1 MTHEFKYKLD
11 FYYQQSLIYLVTLII
26 YTGIVG
32 TFIEDSL
39 TVVFHD
45 PILYIIVFFVL
56 QSFTLLLL
64 NKIRDRKLII
74 SDSTITFQSRFK
86 KLSIALKDVEWIH
99 IGKERGVQ
107 TAGRF
112 QVVIIKLKGRRRTF
126 RIRIGRYE
134 REKELIKEMYTVA
147 AYIPKREKRKFPFR
161 RQRRQDR
168 E

>member
-32 TFIEDSL
+32 TFIEDSI

-56 QSFTLLLL
+56 QSFALLLV
-64 NKIRDRKLII
+64 NRIRDRKLIV
-74 SDSTITFQSRFK
+74 SDTDIVFQSRFK
-86 KLSIALKDVEWIH
+86 RLSIAQNEIEWIH

-112 QVVIIKLKGRRRTF
+112 QVVIIKMKGRRRTF

-134 REKELIKEMYTVA
+134 REKELIKEMNNVA
-147 AYIPKREKRKFPFR
+147 AHIPKRGKRKFPFR
-161 RQRRQDR
+161 RNTR
-168 E
+168 

>member
-32 TFIEDSL
+32 TFIEDSI

-56 QSFTLLLL
+56 QSFAMLLL
-64 NKIRDRKLII
+64 NRIRDRKLIVTEREI
-74 SDSTITFQSRFK
+74 VFQTRFK
-86 KLSIALKDVEWIH
+86 KLLIPLTDIEWIH

-112 QVVIIKLKGRRRTF
+112 QVVIIKVKRRRRSF

-134 REKELIKEMYTVA
+134 RERELIKQMQDVA
-147 AYIPKREKRKFPFR
+147 THIPKRGKRKFPFR
-161 RQRRQDR
+161 RQRGKETQ
-168 E
+168 